1 MAATRLIAMHHLKGK
16 TIKQCLKDR
25 IEYSLNPVKTEN
37 GEFVCFYECT
47 PEAVIEEFTLS
58 KRQYEHITG
67 RSQQRGVIAYMI
79 RQSFKPG
86 EVNAKE
92 ANNIGYELA
101 MRFTKGKH
109 MFFVATH
116 TDREHI
122 HNHIVF
128 NSITLDCTR
137 KFKNFFLSGRAIQKL
152 SDLICIENSLSVIE
166 PKPYS
171 ERIKENRYKDS
182 MSKRDLVRNDID
194 IAMLQ
199 QSKNFEMLLQ
209 ILSEKGYE
217 IRYGKH
223 VALKK
228 KNEKRFIR
236 LDSLGARYT
245 QEDLINS
252 FVKETKIR
260 KKKKGYQKSLSLLID
275 IHEKIR
281 EGKGGGYTYW
291 AKVFNVKQMAQTIL
305 YLQEHEF
312 ISFEQLDVATN
323 EVITRFHTVSA
334 ELRYLEKE
342 IGDFKDQKKQIINYA
357 KTREVYVEYR
367 KAGYSKKF
375 LEAHREEI
383 RMHKEAKETFDRL
396 GVPKI
401 PRVKELNLQIS
412 ESYDKRRN
420 VIEGYYQLKEEMR
433 KMMVVRENVCR
444 ILNTELD
451 TKQGQKMETLKKEQ
465 FIEK

>member
-1 MAATRLIAMHHLKGK
+1 MATTRMIAMHHLKGK

-37 GEFVCFYECT
+37 GEYVSFYECT
-47 PEAVIEEFTLS
+47 PEAAAEEFALS
-58 KRQYEHITG
+58 KREYEHITG
-67 RSQQRGVIAYMI
+67 RSQERGVIAYMI

-116 TDREHI
+116 TDRNHI

-128 NSITLDCTR
+128 NSTTLDCTR
-137 KFKNFFLSGRAIQKL
+137 KFKNFFLSGRALQKL
-152 SDLICIENSLSVIE
+152 SDLICIENSLSVIVT
-166 PKPYS
+166 KPYS
-171 ERIKENRYKDS
+171 ERIRENRYKDS
-182 MSKRDLVRNDID
+182 VSKRDFVRKDINL
-194 IAMLQ
+194 AMLQ
-199 QSKNFEMLLQ
+199 QPKNFEMLLKL
-209 ILSEKGYE
+209 LSEKGYE

-236 LDSLGARYT
+236 LDSLGAGYT
-245 QEDLINS
+245 QEDLMNS
-252 FVKETKIR
+252 FVKEIKIR

-275 IHEKIR
+275 IQQKIQ
-281 EGKGGGYTYW
+281 EGKGGGYTHW

-305 YLQEHEF
+305 YLQEQEF
-312 ISFEQLDVATN
+312 ESFEQLDAATN
-323 EVITRFHTVSA
+323 EVIKRFHEVSA
-334 ELRYLEKE
+334 ELKYLEKKL
-342 IGDFKDQKKQIINYA
+342 GDSKELKKQIINYS
-357 KTREVYVEYR
+357 KTRDVYVEYR

-383 RMHKEAKETFDRL
+383 QMHKGAKETFDKL
-396 GVPKI
+396 SVSKI
-401 PRVKELNLQIS
+401 PKVKQLNQQLS

-420 VIEGYYQLKEEMR
+420 VMEEYYSLKEEMR
-433 KMMVVRENVCR
+433 KMMVVRENVR
-444 ILNTELD
+444 AILYDSTGE
-451 TKQGQKMETLKKEQ
+451 KRKERVR
-465 FIEK
+465 

>member
-37 GEFVCFYECT
+37 GEYVSFYECT
-47 PEAVIEEFTLS
+47 PESVIEEFALS
-58 KRQYEHITG
+58 KREYEHITG
-67 RSQQRGVIAYMI
+67 RSQERGVIAYMI

-116 TDREHI
+116 TDRQHV

-128 NSITLDCTR
+128 NSTTLDCTK

-152 SDLICIENSLSVIE
+152 SDLICIENSFSVIE

-171 ERIKENRYKDS
+171 ERVKENRYKDS
-182 MSKRDLVRNDID
+182 VSKRDLVRKDID
-194 IAMLQ
+194 LAMLQ
-199 QSKNFEMLLQ
+199 QPKNFEMLLK

-223 VALKK
+223 IAIKK
-228 KNEKRFIR
+228 KEEKRFIR
-236 LDSLGARYT
+236 LASLGTGYT

-260 KKKKGYQKSLSLLID
+260 KKRKGYQKSLSLLID
-275 IHEKIR
+275 IQEKIR
-281 EGKGGGYTYW
+281 EGKGGGYTHW

-305 YLQEHEF
+305 YLQENEF
-312 ISFEQLDVATN
+312 ESFEQLDVATN
-323 EVITRFHTVSA
+323 EMIKRFHEVSA
-334 ELRYLEKE
+334 ELKYLEKQL
-342 IGDFKDQKKQIINYA
+342 GDSKELKKQIINYS
-357 KTREVYVEYR
+357 KTREIYVEYR

-383 RMHKEAKETFDRL
+383 QMHKTAKESFDKL
-396 GVPKI
+396 GVSKI
-401 PRVKELNLQIS
+401 PRVKELNQQIS

-420 VIEGYYQLKEEMR
+420 IMEEYYQLKKEMR
-433 KMMVVRENVCR
+433 KMMVVRENVR
-444 ILNTELD
+444 KILEDLPEE
-451 TKQGQKMETLKKEQ
+451 KRKERVR
-465 FIEK
+465 

>member
-37 GEFVCFYECT
+37 GEYVSFYECT
-47 PEAVIEEFTLS
+47 PEAVVEEFALS

-67 RSQQRGVIAYMI
+67 RSQQSGVIAYTI

-116 TDREHI
+116 TDRQHV

-128 NSITLDCTR
+128 NSTTLDCTR

-182 MSKRDLVRNDID
+182 VSKRDIVRKDID
-194 IAMLQ
+194 LEILRQ
-199 QSKNFEMLLQ
+199 PKNFEMLLQ
-209 ILSEKGYE
+209 FLSGKGYE
-217 IRYGKH
+217 IKYGKH
-223 VALKK
+223 IALKK
-228 KNEKRFIR
+228 KDDKRFIR
-236 LDSLGARYT
+236 LDSLGAGYT

-252 FVKETKIR
+252 FVKETTIR

-275 IHEKIR
+275 IQEKIR
-281 EGKGGGYTYW
+281 EGKGGGYTHW

-312 ISFEQLDVATN
+312 ESFEQMDAATN
-323 EVITRFHTVSA
+323 EVIKRFHEVSA
-334 ELRYLEKE
+334 ELKYLEKQL
-342 IGDFKDQKKQIINYA
+342 GDSKELKKQIINYS
-357 KTREVYVEYR
+357 KTREVYVGYR

-375 LEAHREEI
+375 LEAHREDI
-383 RMHKEAKETFDRL
+383 QMHKAAKELFDKL
-396 GVPKI
+396 GVSKI
-401 PRVKELNLQIS
+401 PRVKELNQQIS
-412 ESYDKRRN
+412 ESYDKRRS
-420 VIEGYYQLKEEMR
+420 VMEEYYHLKEEMR
-433 KMMVVRENVCR
+433 KMMVVRENVKR
-444 ILNTELD
+444 ILNDTLD
-451 TKQGQKMETLKKEQ
+451 ERQRQKRKNLKKEK
-465 FIEK
+465 FVEK

>member
-37 GEFVCFYECT
+37 GEYVSFYECT
-47 PEAVIEEFTLS
+47 PEAVVEEFALS
-58 KRQYEHITG
+58 KRQYEYITG
-67 RSQQRGVIAYMI
+67 RIQHRGVIAYMI

-86 EVNAKE
+86 EVTAKE

-116 TDREHI
+116 TDRAHI
-122 HNHIVF
+122 HNHIIF
-128 NSITLDCTR
+128 NSTTLDCTR

-182 MSKRDLVRNDID
+182 VSKRDLVRKDID
-194 IAMLQ
+194 LAMLQ
-199 QSKNFEMLLQ
+199 QPKNYEMLLKL
-209 ILSEKGYE
+209 LSEKGYE

-223 VALKK
+223 IALKK
-228 KNEKRFIR
+228 KDDKRFIR
-236 LDSLGARYT
+236 LDSLGAGYT

-252 FVKETKIR
+252 FEKKIKVR
-260 KKKKGYQKSLSLLID
+260 KKRKGYQKSLSLLID
-275 IHEKIR
+275 IQEKIR
-281 EGKGGGYTYW
+281 EGKGGGYTHW
-291 AKVFNVKQMAQTIL
+291 AKMFNVKQMAQTIL

-312 ISFEQLDVATN
+312 ESFERLDTATN
-323 EVITRFHTVSA
+323 EIVKRFHEVSA
-334 ELRYLEKE
+334 ELKYLEKQLGE
-342 IGDFKDQKKQIINYA
+342 SKELKKQIINYS
-357 KTREVYVEYR
+357 KTRDVYVEYR

-383 RMHKEAKETFDRL
+383 QMHKVAKESFDIL
-396 GVPKI
+396 GVAKI
-401 PRVKELNLQIS
+401 PRIKELNEQIS

-420 VIEGYYQLKEEMR
+420 VMEEYHQLKEEMR
-433 KMMVVRENVCR
+433 KMVVVRENVKM
-444 ILNTELD
+444 ILENPEKG
-451 TKQGQKMETLKKEQ
+451 KQGEL
-465 FIEK
+465 IR

>member
-16 TIKQCLKDR
+16 SIKQCLKDR

-37 GEFVCFYECT
+37 GEYVSFYECT
-47 PEAVIEEFTLS
+47 PEAVVEEVALS
-58 KRQYEHITG
+58 KREYEHITG

-86 EVNAKE
+86 EITAKE

-116 TDREHI
+116 TDRNHI
-122 HNHIVF
+122 HNHIIF
-128 NSITLDCTR
+128 NSTTLDCTR

-182 MSKRDLVRNDID
+182 LSKRDLVRKDID
-194 IAMLQ
+194 LAMLQ
-199 QSKNFEMLLQ
+199 QPKNFEMLLQ
-209 ILSEKGYE
+209 LLTEKGYE
-217 IRYGKH
+217 IKYGKH
-223 VALKK
+223 IALKK
-228 KNEKRFIR
+228 KDDKRFIR
-236 LDSLGARYT
+236 LDSLGAGYT

-252 FVKETKIR
+252 FVKEIKVR

-275 IHEKIR
+275 VQEKIK
-281 EGKGGGYTYW
+281 EGKGGGYTHW

-305 YLQEHEF
+305 FLQEHDYE
-312 ISFEQLDVATN
+312 SFEQLDAATN
-323 EVITRFHTVSA
+323 EMIKRFHDVSA
-334 ELRYLEKE
+334 ELKYLEKQLGE
-342 IGDFKDQKKQIINYA
+342 SKELKKQIINYS
-357 KTREVYVEYR
+357 KTRDIYVEYR

-375 LEAHREEI
+375 LKAHREEI
-383 RMHKEAKETFDRL
+383 QMHKAAKESFDKL
-396 GVPKI
+396 GVSKI
-401 PRVKELNLQIS
+401 QRVRELNQQIS
-412 ESYDKRRN
+412 ESYDKRKN
-420 VIEGYYQLKEEMR
+420 IMEEYYQLKEEMR
-433 KMMVVRENVCR
+433 KMMVVRENVK
-444 ILNTELD
+444 IIMNSQE
-451 TKQGQKMETLKKEQ
+451 QETQQIKKR
-465 FIEK
+465 EKNNEKTC

>member
-37 GEFVCFYECT
+37 GEYVSFYECT
-47 PEAVIEEFTLS
+47 PEAVVEEFALS

-67 RSQQRGVIAYMI
+67 RSQQSGVIAYMI

-116 TDREHI
+116 TDRNHI
-122 HNHIVF
+122 HNHIIF
-128 NSITLDCTR
+128 NSTTLDCTR
-137 KFKNFFLSGRAIQKL
+137 KFKNFFLSGRTIQKL
-152 SDLICIENSLSVIE
+152 SDLICIENRLSVIE

-182 MSKRDLVRNDID
+182 VSKRDLVRKDID
-194 IAMLQ
+194 LAMLQ
-199 QSKNFEMLLQ
+199 QPKNFEMLLKL
-209 ILSEKGYE
+209 LSEKGYE

-223 VALKK
+223 IALKK
-228 KNEKRFIR
+228 KDENRFVR
-236 LDSLGARYT
+236 LDSLGTGYT

-260 KKKKGYQKSLSLLID
+260 KKRKGYQKSLSLLID
-275 IHEKIR
+275 IQEKIR
-281 EGKGGGYTYW
+281 EGKGGGYTHW

-305 YLQEHEF
+305 YLQENEF
-312 ISFEQLDVATN
+312 ESFEQLDTATN
-323 EVITRFHTVSA
+323 EIIKRFHEVSE
-334 ELRYLEKE
+334 ELKHLEKQLGYSKE
-342 IGDFKDQKKQIINYA
+342 LKKQIINYS
-357 KTREVYVEYR
+357 KTRDIYVEYR
-367 KAGYSKKF
+367 KVGYSKKF
-375 LEAHREEI
+375 LEVHKEEI
-383 RMHKEAKETFDRL
+383 QMHKAAKESFEKL
-396 GVPKI
+396 GVSKI
-401 PRVKELNLQIS
+401 PMIKELNMQIS

-420 VIEGYYQLKEEMR
+420 ILEEYYQLKEEMR
-433 KMMVVRENVCR
+433 KMMVVRENVKT
-444 ILNTELD
+444 ILNNHKNENI
-451 TKQGQKMETLKKEQ
+451 KNKERA
-465 FIEK
+465 FDRL

>member
-37 GEFVCFYECT
+37 GEYVSFYECT
-47 PEAVIEEFTLS
+47 PEAVIEEFALS

-67 RSQQRGVIAYMI
+67 RNQQRGVIAYMI

-116 TDREHI
+116 TDRNHI

-128 NSITLDCTR
+128 NSTTLDCTR

-182 MSKRDLVRNDID
+182 ISKRDLVRKDID
-194 IAMLQ
+194 LAMLQ
-199 QSKNFEMLLQ
+199 QPQNFEILLEF
-209 ILSEKGYE
+209 LSEKGYE

-223 VALKK
+223 IALKK
-228 KNEKRFIR
+228 KDDKRFMR
-236 LDSLGARYT
+236 LDSLGAGYT

-252 FVKETKIR
+252 FVKEVKVC

-275 IHEKIR
+275 IQEKIR
-281 EGKGGGYTYW
+281 EGKGGGYTHW

-312 ISFEQLDVATN
+312 ESFEQLDAATN
-323 EVITRFHTVSA
+323 EIIKRFHEVSV
-334 ELRYLEKE
+334 ELKYLEKQL
-342 IGDFKDQKKQIINYA
+342 GDSKELKKQIINYS
-357 KTREVYVEYR
+357 KTRDIYVEYR

-375 LEAHREEI
+375 LEAHREDI
-383 RMHKEAKETFDRL
+383 QMHKAAKELFDKLSVSR
-396 GVPKI
+396 I
-401 PRVKELNLQIS
+401 PRVKELNQQIS

-420 VIEGYYQLKEEMR
+420 IMEEYYQLKEEMR
-433 KMMVVRENVCR
+433 KMVVVRENVRR
-444 ILNTELD
+444 ILED
-451 TKQGQKMETLKKEQ
+451 IPEEKRKE
-465 FIEK
+465 KVLYVL

>member
-37 GEFVCFYECT
+37 GEYVSFYECT
-47 PEAVIEEFTLS
+47 PEAVVEEFALS

-67 RSQQRGVIAYMI
+67 RSQQSGVIAYMI

-116 TDREHI
+116 TDRNHI
-122 HNHIVF
+122 HNHIIF
-128 NSITLDCTR
+128 NSTTLDCTR

-182 MSKRDLVRNDID
+182 VSKRDLVRKNID
-194 IAMLQ
+194 LAMLQ
-199 QSKNFEMLLQ
+199 QPKNFEMLLKL
-209 ILSEKGYE
+209 LSEKGYE

-223 VALKK
+223 IALKK
-228 KNEKRFIR
+228 KDENRFVR
-236 LDSLGARYT
+236 LDSLGTGYT

-260 KKKKGYQKSLSLLID
+260 KKRKGYQKSLSLLID
-275 IHEKIR
+275 IQEKIR
-281 EGKGGGYTYW
+281 EGKGGGYTHW

-305 YLQEHEF
+305 YLQENEF
-312 ISFEQLDVATN
+312 ESFEQLDVATN
-323 EVITRFHTVSA
+323 EIIKRFHEVSA
-334 ELRYLEKE
+334 ELKYLEKKL
-342 IGDFKDQKKQIINYA
+342 GDSKELKKQIINYS
-357 KTREVYVEYR
+357 KTRDIYVEYR

-383 RMHKEAKETFDRL
+383 QMHKAAKESFEKL
-396 GVPKI
+396 GVSKI
-401 PRVKELNLQIS
+401 PIIKELNMQIS
-412 ESYDKRRN
+412 ESYDTRRN
-420 VIEGYYQLKEEMR
+420 ILEEYYQLKEEMR
-433 KMMVVRENVCR
+433 KMRVVRENVKR
-444 ILNTELD
+444 ILNDRLD
-451 TKQGQKMETLKKEQ
+451 
-465 FIEK
+465 EKRAYEREMLIKI

>member
-37 GEFVCFYECT
+37 GEYVSFYECT
-47 PEAVIEEFTLS
+47 PEAVVEEFALS

-116 TDREHI
+116 TDRNHI

-128 NSITLDCTR
+128 NSTTLDCTR
-137 KFKNFFLSGRAIQKL
+137 KFKNFFLSGRALQKL
-152 SDLICIENSLSVIE
+152 SDLICIENSLSVIVT
-166 PKPYS
+166 KPYS
-171 ERIKENRYKDS
+171 ERIRENRYKDS
-182 MSKRDLVRNDID
+182 VSKRDFVRKDINL
-194 IAMLQ
+194 AMLQ
-199 QSKNFEMLLQ
+199 QPKNFEMLLKL
-209 ILSEKGYE
+209 LSEKGYE

-223 VALKK
+223 IALKK
-228 KNEKRFIR
+228 KDENRFVR
-236 LDSLGARYT
+236 LDSLGTGYT

-260 KKKKGYQKSLSLLID
+260 KKRKGYQKSLSLLID
-275 IHEKIR
+275 IQEKIR
-281 EGKGGGYTYW
+281 EGKGGGYTHW

-305 YLQEHEF
+305 YLQENEF
-312 ISFEQLDVATN
+312 ESFEQLDVATN
-323 EVITRFHTVSA
+323 EIIKRFHEVSE
-334 ELRYLEKE
+334 ELKHLEKKLGYSKE
-342 IGDFKDQKKQIINYA
+342 LKKQIINYS
-357 KTREVYVEYR
+357 KTRDIYVEYR

-375 LEAHREEI
+375 LKEHREEI
-383 RMHKEAKETFDRL
+383 QMHKAAKESFDKL
-396 GVPKI
+396 GVSKI
-401 PRVKELNLQIS
+401 PRVKELNRQIS
-412 ESYDKRRN
+412 ESYDKQRN
-420 VIEGYYQLKEEMR
+420 VMEEYHRLKEVMR
-433 KMMVVRENVCR
+433 KMMVVRENVR
-444 ILNTELD
+444 MILNDSIEE
-451 TKQGQKMETLKKEQ
+451 KRKERVR
-465 FIEK
+465 

>member
-37 GEFVCFYECT
+37 GEYVSFYECT
-47 PEAVIEEFTLS
+47 PESVIEEFALS
-58 KRQYEHITG
+58 KREYEHITG
-67 RSQQRGVIAYMI
+67 RSQERGVIAYMI

-116 TDREHI
+116 TDRQHV

-128 NSITLDCTR
+128 NSTTLDCTK
-137 KFKNFFLSGRAIQKL
+137 KFKNFLLSGRAIQKL
-152 SDLICIENSLSVIE
+152 SDLICIENSFSVIE

-171 ERIKENRYKDS
+171 ERVKENRYKDS
-182 MSKRDLVRNDID
+182 VSKRDLVRKDID
-194 IAMLQ
+194 LAMLQ
-199 QSKNFEMLLQ
+199 QPKNFEMLLK

-223 VALKK
+223 IAIKK
-228 KNEKRFIR
+228 KEEKRFIR
-236 LDSLGARYT
+236 LASLGTGYT

-260 KKKKGYQKSLSLLID
+260 KKRKGYQKSLSLLID
-275 IHEKIR
+275 IQEKNR
-281 EGKGGGYTYW
+281 EGKGGGYTHW

-305 YLQEHEF
+305 YLQENEF
-312 ISFEQLDVATN
+312 ESFEQLDVATN
-323 EVITRFHTVSA
+323 EMIKRFHEVSA
-334 ELRYLEKE
+334 ELKYLEKQL
-342 IGDFKDQKKQIINYA
+342 GDSKELKKQIINYS
-357 KTREVYVEYR
+357 KTREIYVEYR

-383 RMHKEAKETFDRL
+383 QMHKTAKESFDKL
-396 GVPKI
+396 GVSKI
-401 PRVKELNLQIS
+401 PRVKELNQQIS

-420 VIEGYYQLKEEMR
+420 NMEEYYQLKKEMR
-433 KMMVVRENVCR
+433 KMMVVRENVR
-444 ILNTELD
+444 KILEDLPEE
-451 TKQGQKMETLKKEQ
+451 KRKERVR
-465 FIEK
+465 

>member
-37 GEFVCFYECT
+37 GEYVSFYECT
-47 PEAVIEEFTLS
+47 PEAVVEEFALS
-58 KRQYEHITG
+58 KRQYEYITG
-67 RSQQRGVIAYMI
+67 RIQHRGVIAYMI

-86 EVNAKE
+86 EVTAKE

-116 TDREHI
+116 TDRAHI
-122 HNHIVF
+122 HNHIIF
-128 NSITLDCTR
+128 NSTTLDCTR

-182 MSKRDLVRNDID
+182 VSKRDLVRKDID
-194 IAMLQ
+194 LAMLQ
-199 QSKNFEMLLQ
+199 QPKNYEMLLKL
-209 ILSEKGYE
+209 LSEKGYE

-223 VALKK
+223 IALKK
-228 KNEKRFIR
+228 KDDKRFIR
-236 LDSLGARYT
+236 LDSLGAGYT

-252 FVKETKIR
+252 FEKKIKVR
-260 KKKKGYQKSLSLLID
+260 KKRKGYQKSLSLLID
-275 IHEKIR
+275 IQEKIR
-281 EGKGGGYTYW
+281 EGKGGGYTHW
-291 AKVFNVKQMAQTIL
+291 AKMFNVKQMAQTIL

-312 ISFEQLDVATN
+312 ESFEQLDTATN
-323 EVITRFHTVSA
+323 EIVKRFHEVSA
-334 ELRYLEKE
+334 ELKYLEKQLGE
-342 IGDFKDQKKQIINYA
+342 SKELKKQIINYS
-357 KTREVYVEYR
+357 KTRDVYVEYR

-383 RMHKEAKETFDRL
+383 QMHKAAKASFDKI
-396 GVPKI
+396 GVSKI
-401 PRVKELNLQIS
+401 PRVKELNLQVS
-412 ESYDKRRN
+412 ESYGKRRN
-420 VIEGYYQLKEEMR
+420 SMEEYYQLKEEMR
-433 KMMVVRENVCR
+433 KMMVVRENVKR
-444 ILNTELD
+444 ILENQRKE
-451 TKQGQKMETLKKEQ
+451 KQGE
-465 FIEK
+465 IIR

>member
-37 GEFVCFYECT
+37 GEYVSFYECT
-47 PEAVIEEFTLS
+47 PEAVIEEFALS
-58 KRQYEHITG
+58 KRQYEHNTG
-67 RSQQRGVIAYMI
+67 RSQERGVIAHMI

-116 TDREHI
+116 TDRKHI
-122 HNHIVF
+122 HNHIIF
-128 NSITLDCTR
+128 NSTTLDCTR

-182 MSKRDLVRNDID
+182 VSKRDLVRKDIELT
-194 IAMLQ
+194 MLQ
-199 QSKNFEMLLQ
+199 QPKNFEMLVKL
-209 ILSEKGYE
+209 LSEKGYE

-223 VALKK
+223 IALKK
-228 KNEKRFIR
+228 KDDKRFIR
-236 LDSLGARYT
+236 LDSLGAGYT

-275 IHEKIR
+275 IQEKIR
-281 EGKGGGYTYW
+281 EGKGGGYTHW
-291 AKVFNVKQMAQTIL
+291 AKVFNVKQMTQTIL

-312 ISFEQLDVATN
+312 VSFEQLDAATN
-323 EVITRFHTVSA
+323 EVIKRFHEVSA
-334 ELRYLEKE
+334 ELKYLEKKL
-342 IGDFKDQKKQIINYA
+342 GDSKELKKHIINYS
-357 KTREVYVEYR
+357 KTRDTYVEYQ

-375 LEAHREEI
+375 LEAHREDI
-383 RMHKEAKETFDRL
+383 QMHKTAKESFDRL
-396 GVPKI
+396 GVSKI
-401 PRVKELNLQIS
+401 PRVKELNQQIS
-412 ESYDKRRN
+412 ESYDKRKN
-420 VIEGYYQLKEEMR
+420 VMEEYHSLKEEMR
-433 KMMVVRENVCR
+433 KMMVVRENVR
-444 ILNTELD
+444 TILNDSPE
-451 TKQGQKMETLKKEQ
+451 QRGKERVR
-465 FIEK
+465 

>member
-37 GEFVCFYECT
+37 GEFVSFYECT
-47 PEAVIEEFTLS
+47 PEAVVEEFALS
-58 KRQYEHITG
+58 KREYEHITG

-128 NSITLDCTR
+128 NSTTLDCTR

-182 MSKRDLVRNDID
+182 VSKRDLVRKDID
-194 IAMLQ
+194 LAMLQ
-199 QSKNFEMLLQ
+199 QPKNFEMLLKL
-209 ILSEKGYE
+209 LSEKGYE

-223 VALKK
+223 IALKK
-228 KNEKRFIR
+228 KDENRFVR
-236 LDSLGARYT
+236 LDSLGAGYT
-245 QEDLINS
+245 KKDLINS
-252 FVKETKIR
+252 FVKEIKIR
-260 KKKKGYQKSLSLLID
+260 KKRKGYQKSLSLLID
-275 IHEKIR
+275 IQEKIK
-281 EGKGGGYTYW
+281 EGKGGGYTHW

-305 YLQEHEF
+305 YLQENEF
-312 ISFEQLDVATN
+312 ESFEQLDAATN
-323 EVITRFHTVSA
+323 EMIKSFHEVSA
-334 ELRYLEKE
+334 ELKYLEKQLVDSKE
-342 IGDFKDQKKQIINYA
+342 LKKQIINYS
-357 KTREVYVEYR
+357 KSRDTYVEYR

-383 RMHKEAKETFDRL
+383 QMHKVAKESFNTL
-396 GVPKI
+396 GIAKI
-401 PRVKELNLQIS
+401 PRVKELNEQIS
-412 ESYDKRRN
+412 EYYDKRRN
-420 VIEGYYQLKEEMR
+420 VMEEYHGLKEEMR
-433 KMMVVRENVCR
+433 KMMVVRENVKR
-444 ILNTELD
+444 ILSEPSEE
-451 TKQGQKMETLKKEQ
+451 KRKEKTL
-465 FIEK
+465 

>member
-37 GEFVCFYECT
+37 GEYVSFYECT
-47 PEAVIEEFTLS
+47 PEAVIEEFALS
-58 KRQYEHITG
+58 KRQYEYITG
-67 RSQQRGVIAYMI
+67 RIQHRGVIAYMI

-116 TDREHI
+116 TDRNHI

-128 NSITLDCTR
+128 NSTTLDCTR

-152 SDLICIENSLSVIE
+152 SDLICIENSLSVIG

-171 ERIKENRYKDS
+171 ERNKENRYKDS
-182 MSKRDLVRNDID
+182 VSKRDLVRKDID
-194 IAMLQ
+194 LAMLQ
-199 QSKNFEMLLQ
+199 QPKNFEMLLKL
-209 ILSEKGYE
+209 LSEKGYE

-223 VALKK
+223 IALKK
-228 KNEKRFIR
+228 KDENRFVR
-236 LDSLGARYT
+236 LDSLGTGYT

-260 KKKKGYQKSLSLLID
+260 KKRKGYQKSLSLLID
-275 IHEKIR
+275 IQEKIR
-281 EGKGGGYTYW
+281 EGKGGGYTHW

-305 YLQEHEF
+305 YLQEHDIE
-312 ISFEQLDVATN
+312 SFEQLDATTN
-323 EVITRFHTVSA
+323 EVIKRFHEVSA
-334 ELRYLEKE
+334 ELKYLEQQLGDSKE
-342 IGDFKDQKKQIINYA
+342 LKKQIINYS
-357 KTREVYVEYR
+357 KTREIYVEYR

-383 RMHKEAKETFDRL
+383 QMHKVAKESFNIL
-396 GVPKI
+396 GIAKI
-401 PRVKELNLQIS
+401 PRVKELNEQIS
-412 ESYDKRRN
+412 EYYDKRRN
-420 VIEGYYQLKEEMR
+420 VMEEYHGLKEEMR
-433 KMMVVRENVCR
+433 KMMVVRENVKR
-444 ILNTELD
+444 ILSEPSEE
-451 TKQGQKMETLKKEQ
+451 KRKEKTL
-465 FIEK
+465 

>member
-37 GEFVCFYECT
+37 GEFVSFYECT
-47 PEAVIEEFTLS
+47 PESVIEEFALS
-58 KRQYEHITG
+58 KREYEHITG
-67 RSQQRGVIAYMI
+67 RNQERGVIAYMI

-116 TDREHI
+116 TDRQHV

-128 NSITLDCTR
+128 NSTTLDCTK

-171 ERIKENRYKDS
+171 ERVKENRYKDS
-182 MSKRDLVRNDID
+182 VSKRDLVRKDID
-194 IAMLQ
+194 LAMLQ
-199 QSKNFEMLLQ
+199 QPKNFEMLLK

-223 VALKK
+223 IAIKK
-228 KNEKRFIR
+228 KEEKRFIR
-236 LDSLGARYT
+236 LASLGTGYT

-260 KKKKGYQKSLSLLID
+260 KKRKGYQKSLSLLID
-275 IHEKIR
+275 IQEKIR
-281 EGKGGGYTYW
+281 EGKGGGYTHW

-305 YLQEHEF
+305 YLQENEF
-312 ISFEQLDVATN
+312 ESFEQLDVATN
-323 EVITRFHTVSA
+323 EMIKRFHEVSA
-334 ELRYLEKE
+334 ELKYLEKQL
-342 IGDFKDQKKQIINYA
+342 GDSKELKKQIINYS
-357 KTREVYVEYR
+357 KTREIYVEYR

-383 RMHKEAKETFDRL
+383 QMHKDAKKSFDKL
-396 GVPKI
+396 GVSKI
-401 PRVKELNLQIS
+401 PRVKELNQQIS
-412 ESYDKRRN
+412 QSYDKRRK
-420 VIEGYYQLKEEMR
+420 VMEEYYRLKEEMR
-433 KMMVVRENVCR
+433 KMMVVRENVR
-444 ILNTELD
+444 TILTDSPE
-451 TKQGQKMETLKKEQ
+451 QKRKERVR
-465 FIEK
+465 

>member
-1 MAATRLIAMHHLKGK
+1 MAATRMIAMHHLKGK

-37 GEFVCFYECT
+37 GEYVSFYECT
-47 PEAVIEEFTLS
+47 PEAVIEEFALS

-128 NSITLDCTR
+128 NSTTLECTR

-182 MSKRDLVRNDID
+182 VSRRDLVRKDID
-194 IAMLQ
+194 LAMLQ
-199 QSKNFEMLLQ
+199 QPKNFEMLLKL
-209 ILSEKGYE
+209 LSEKGYE

-223 VALKK
+223 IALKK
-228 KNEKRFIR
+228 KNDKRFVR
-236 LDSLGARYT
+236 LDSLGTGYT

-260 KKKKGYQKSLSLLID
+260 KKRKGYQKRLSLLID
-275 IHEKIR
+275 IQEKIR
-281 EGKGGGYTYW
+281 EGKGGGYTHW

-305 YLQEHEF
+305 YLQENEF
-312 ISFEQLDVATN
+312 ESFEQLDVATN
-323 EVITRFHTVSA
+323 EMIKRFHEVSA
-334 ELRYLEKE
+334 ELKYLEQQLGDSKE
-342 IGDFKDQKKQIINYA
+342 LKKQIINYS
-357 KTREVYVEYR
+357 KTRDTYVEYR

-375 LEAHREEI
+375 LEAHREDI
-383 RMHKEAKETFDRL
+383 QIHKAAKESFDKL
-396 GVPKI
+396 GVSKI
-401 PRVKELNLQIS
+401 PRVKKLNLQMS
-412 ESYDKRRN
+412 ETYDKRKN
-420 VIEGYYQLKEEMR
+420 MIDEYYQLKEEMR
-433 KMMVVRENVCR
+433 KMMVVRENVKI
-444 ILNTELD
+444 ILSSQEKLKTP
-451 TKQGQKMETLKKEQ
+451 KKEKNNE
-465 FIEK
+465 IIC

>member
-37 GEFVCFYECT
+37 GEFVSFYECT
-47 PEAVIEEFTLS
+47 PETVVEEFALS
-58 KRQYEHITG
+58 KREYEHIKG

-116 TDREHI
+116 TDRQHV

-128 NSITLDCTR
+128 NSTTLDCTK

-171 ERIKENRYKDS
+171 ERIKENHYKDS
-182 MSKRDLVRNDID
+182 VSKRDFVRKDID
-194 IAMLQ
+194 LAMLQ
-199 QSKNFEMLLQ
+199 QPKNFEMLLK

-223 VALKK
+223 IAIKK
-228 KNEKRFIR
+228 KEDKRFIR
-236 LDSLGARYT
+236 LASLGTGYT

-260 KKKKGYQKSLSLLID
+260 KKRKGYQKSLSLLID

-281 EGKGGGYTYW
+281 EGKGGGYTHW
-291 AKVFNVKQMAQTIL
+291 AKVFNVKQMTQTIL

-312 ISFEQLDVATN
+312 VSFEQLDAATN
-323 EVITRFHTVSA
+323 EVIKRFHEVSA
-334 ELRYLEKE
+334 ELKYLEKQL
-342 IGDFKDQKKQIINYA
+342 GDSKELKKQIINYS
-357 KTREVYVEYR
+357 KTRDIYVEYR

-375 LEAHREEI
+375 LEVRREEI
-383 RMHKEAKETFDRL
+383 QMHKTAKESFNKL
-396 GVPKI
+396 GVSKI
-401 PRVKELNLQIS
+401 PRVKELNQQIS

-420 VIEGYYQLKEEMR
+420 VMEEYYQLKEEMR
-433 KMMVVRENVCR
+433 KMMVVRENIKR
-444 ILNTELD
+444 ILH
-451 TKQGQKMETLKKEQ
+451 GQDKHTQKVQKKEKNNEE
-465 FIEK
+465 IC

>member
-37 GEFVCFYECT
+37 GEYVSFYECT
-47 PEAVIEEFTLS
+47 PESVIEEFALS
-58 KRQYEHITG
+58 KREYEHITG
-67 RSQQRGVIAYMI
+67 RSQERGVIAYMI

-116 TDREHI
+116 TDRQHV

-128 NSITLDCTR
+128 NSTTLDCTK

-152 SDLICIENSLSVIE
+152 SDLICIENSFSVIE

-171 ERIKENRYKDS
+171 ERVKENRYKDS
-182 MSKRDLVRNDID
+182 VSKRDLVRKDID
-194 IAMLQ
+194 LAMLQ
-199 QSKNFEMLLQ
+199 QPKNFEMLLK

-223 VALKK
+223 IAIKK
-228 KNEKRFIR
+228 KEEKRFIR
-236 LDSLGARYT
+236 LASLGTGYT

-260 KKKKGYQKSLSLLID
+260 KKRKGYQKSLSLLID
-275 IHEKIR
+275 IQEKNR
-281 EGKGGGYTYW
+281 EGKGGGYTHW

-305 YLQEHEF
+305 YLQENEF
-312 ISFEQLDVATN
+312 ESFEQLDVATN
-323 EVITRFHTVSA
+323 EMIKRFHEVSA
-334 ELRYLEKE
+334 ELKYLEKQL
-342 IGDFKDQKKQIINYA
+342 GDSKELKKQIINYS
-357 KTREVYVEYR
+357 KTREIYVEYR

-383 RMHKEAKETFDRL
+383 QMHKTAKESFDKL
-396 GVPKI
+396 GVSKI
-401 PRVKELNLQIS
+401 PRVKELNQQIS

-420 VIEGYYQLKEEMR
+420 IMEEYYQLKKEMR
-433 KMMVVRENVCR
+433 KMMVVRENVR
-444 ILNTELD
+444 KILEDLPEE
-451 TKQGQKMETLKKEQ
+451 KRKERVR
-465 FIEK
+465 

>member
-1 MAATRLIAMHHLKGK
+1 MAATRMIAMHHLKGK

-37 GEFVCFYECT
+37 GEYVSFYECILET
-47 PEAVIEEFTLS
+47 VVEEFTLS

-67 RSQQRGVIAYMI
+67 RSQERGVIAYMI

-116 TDREHI
+116 TDRQHV

-128 NSITLDCTR
+128 NSTTLDCTK

-152 SDLICIENSLSVIE
+152 SDLICIENSFSVIE

-171 ERIKENRYKDS
+171 ERIKESHYKDS
-182 MSKRDLVRNDID
+182 VSKRDLVRKDID
-194 IAMLQ
+194 LAMLQ
-199 QSKNFEMLLQ
+199 QPKNFEMLLK

-223 VALKK
+223 IAIKK
-228 KNEKRFIR
+228 KEDKRFIR
-236 LDSLGARYT
+236 LASLETGYT

-260 KKKKGYQKSLSLLID
+260 KKRKGYQKSLSLLID
-275 IHEKIR
+275 IQEKIR
-281 EGKGGGYTYW
+281 EGKGGGYTHW

-305 YLQEHEF
+305 YLQENEF
-312 ISFEQLDVATN
+312 ESFEQLDVATN
-323 EVITRFHTVSA
+323 EMIKRFHEVSA
-334 ELRYLEKE
+334 ELKYLEKQL
-342 IGDFKDQKKQIINYA
+342 GDSKELKKQIINYS
-357 KTREVYVEYR
+357 KTRDIYVEYR

-375 LEAHREEI
+375 LEIHREEI
-383 RMHKEAKETFDRL
+383 QMHKTAKESFDKL
-396 GVPKI
+396 GVSKI
-401 PRVKELNLQIS
+401 PRVKELSQQIS

-420 VIEGYYQLKEEMR
+420 IMEEYYQLKEEMR
-433 KMMVVRENVCR
+433 KMMVVRENVR
-444 ILNTELD
+444 TILNDSPE
-451 TKQGQKMETLKKEQ
+451 QKRKERVR
-465 FIEK
+465 

>member
-37 GEFVCFYECT
+37 GEYVSFYECT
-47 PEAVIEEFTLS
+47 PEAVVEEFALS

-116 TDREHI
+116 TDRNHI
-122 HNHIVF
+122 HNHIIF
-128 NSITLDCTR
+128 NSTTLDCTR

-182 MSKRDLVRNDID
+182 VSKRDLVRKDID
-194 IAMLQ
+194 LAMLQ
-199 QSKNFEMLLQ
+199 QPKNFELLLQ
-209 ILSEKGYE
+209 FLAEKGYE

-223 VALKK
+223 IALKK
-228 KNEKRFIR
+228 KDDKRFIR
-236 LDSLGARYT
+236 LDSLGAGYT

-252 FVKETKIR
+252 FVKEVKVC
-260 KKKKGYQKSLSLLID
+260 KKKKGYQKSLSLLVD
-275 IHEKIR
+275 IQKKIR
-281 EGKGGGYTYW
+281 EGKGGGYTHW

-312 ISFEQLDVATN
+312 ESFEQLDAATN
-323 EVITRFHTVSA
+323 EIIKRFHEVSA
-334 ELRYLEKE
+334 ELKYLEKQLGE
-342 IGDFKDQKKQIINYA
+342 SRELKKQIINYS
-357 KTREVYVEYR
+357 KTRETYVEYR

-383 RMHKEAKETFDRL
+383 QMHKEAKKTFDTL
-396 GVPKI
+396 GVSKI
-401 PRVKELNLQIS
+401 SRVKELNQQIS
-412 ESYDKRRN
+412 ENYGKRRN
-420 VIEGYYQLKEEMR
+420 VMEEYHSLKEEMR
-433 KMMVVRENVCR
+433 KMMVVRENVKN
-444 ILNTELD
+444 ILNL
-451 TKQGQKMETLKKEQ
+451 KNNISQGKNKNIHVKVMEKE
-465 FIEK
+465 